1 MYLVDL
7 STLAH
12 TDYTCPFWGL
22 GNILVVDIMI
32 ISCIYK
38 LVNFCKYMG
47 DKFLV
52 MEFMGERVIG
62 VLKVDRY
69 FQIVFYFTNISSNRD
84 NTAYIFHSSD
94 INYFES

>member
-1 MYLVDL
+1 
-7 STLAH
+7 
-12 TDYTCPFWGL
+12 
-22 GNILVVDIMI
+22 
-32 ISCIYK
+32 
-38 LVNFCKYMG
+38 MG

-52 MEFMGERVIG
+52 MEFMGERFIG

-69 FQIVFYFTNISSNRD
+69 FQIVFYFMNISSNRD